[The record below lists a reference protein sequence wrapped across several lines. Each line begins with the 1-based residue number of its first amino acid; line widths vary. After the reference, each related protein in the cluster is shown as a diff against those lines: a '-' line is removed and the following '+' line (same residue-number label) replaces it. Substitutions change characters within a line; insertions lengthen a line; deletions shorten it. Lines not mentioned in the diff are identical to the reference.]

1 MGDLKA
7 EITRGREGR
16 GCKRNTGWKNQS
28 RLSTTIFLVCFER
41 CTNQWIVR
49 SWCRWGFQMSFCGR
63 IWVSRFYGM
72 LSIWGGLGSA
82 TSILLNNLHHKTRST
97 LPPLSSRNSLLVLA
111 VNLLPASS
119 SQVRE
124 VRVRPFFCVMLIV
137 LLFHHFNMLGVL
149 MRTCARS
156 IEARPSCF
164 TRVVAQVTHVAVERA
179 SISPKREGSR
189 LSEIPCEATVPL
201 FEPSPRRRRLA

>member
-82 TSILLNNLHHKTRST
+82 TSILLNNLHH
-97 LPPLSSRNSLLVLA
+97 
-111 VNLLPASS
+111 
-119 SQVRE
+119 
-124 VRVRPFFCVMLIV
+124 
-137 LLFHHFNMLGVL
+137 
-149 MRTCARS
+149 ARS
-156 IEARPSCF
+156 REARPSCF
-164 TRVVAQVTHVAVERA
+164 TRVVAQATHVAVERA
-179 SISPKREGSR
+179 SISPKREGPR
-189 LSEIPCEATVPL
+189 LSEIPWEATVPL
-201 FEPSPRRRRLA
+201 FEPAPRRRRLAEARASCLSQSLAPERDPSV